1 MRNPNPIK
9 IGVIGVGH
17 LGNFHLQQ
25 LKTIP
30 DVEITGLY
38 DTSTE
43 RAETM
48 AREHGVIAHRS
59 LTDLLAASDAADIV
73 TPTLTHF
80 EVGQQALEN
89 NCHLF
94 IEKPITQT
102 IEQAQTL
109 LENANQRQKL
119 IQVGHIEQF
128 NPAFRVLAGQPL
140 APRFIEAHRLAPFVD
155 RGTDVPVI
163 LDLMIHDIDLILSL
177 VQSPVCSISATG
189 VKVASESVDI
199 ANARLEFENGA
210 IANIT
215 SSRISMYKMRK
226 LRIFQEKTYFSV
238 DLLNRI
244 TEIYRVVDQAPAPGP
259 DELVK
264 PLDGNNKKYVVYRK
278 PQIPKENA
286 LNQEL
291 RHFIDSIRQSAQP
304 LVNGYSAAK
313 ALEVAIHIQQMID
326 RQAVGG

>member
-1 MRNPNPIK
+1 MRNPNPVK
-9 IGVIGVGH
+9 IGIIGVGH
-17 LGNFHLQQ
+17 LGKFHLQQ

-38 DTSTE
+38 DTSAT
-43 RAETM
+43 RAEAM
-48 AREHGVIAHRS
+48 AHEHAVKVYPS
-59 LTDLLAASDAADIV
+59 LTELLAVSDAADIV

-80 EVGQQALEN
+80 DVGQKALEN
-89 NCHLF
+89 DCHLF

-102 IEQAQTL
+102 IEQARL
-109 LENANQRQKL
+109 LLDKANHRHKL
-119 IQVGHIEQF
+119 IQVGHIERF
-128 NPAFRVLAGQPL
+128 NPAFRVLADQSI

-177 VQSPVCSISATG
+177 VNSPVCKISATG

-215 SSRISMYKMRK
+215 ASRISMYKMRK

-238 DLLNRI
+238 DLLNKI
-244 TEIYRVVDQAPAPGP
+244 TEIYRVVDHAPAPGP

-264 PLDGNNKKYVVYRK
+264 PLDGNGKKYVIYRK
-278 PQIPKENA
+278 PQLRNENA

-291 RHFIDSIRQSAQP
+291 RHFITSIRQASQP
-304 LVNGYSAAK
+304 RVDGSSAAR
-313 ALEVAIHIQQMID
+313 ALEVAIRIQQLID
-326 RQAVGG
+326 GQTVAH